1 MGQNINLT
9 PEILEKIRVDQSF
22 LNQTKD
28 TFGANETLSLL
39 FVSTSNDKIDSITLQ
54 DSDGGQQYTI
64 SGDNLKN
71 YLTDAQYNA
80 LMSENT
86 DKTDEPD
93 VINNPQNV
101 VLDVANEAIDE
112 VGNVE
117 GVEGAENVNA
127 TAPTQGSDAIKAE
140 IDKLEKQR
148 EANQAVMASL
158 KEQIDTLKDKIE
170 VLIKDALADM
180 EKKAEEDEEK
190 INEDVQAAIKE
201 FQEAKMNG
209 EDVTPDQLAADIKGI
224 LAQNNLSDGF
234 CSAVSNLLLADTNMN
249 LMNNLLD
256 QLASKNQLDKSLSS
270 MIDDKTKEFDTA
282 KAAEEAAAAAKS
294 CDPIGFQ
301 LDGIDTDGDGTVGKV
316 QFDFFYDEDND
327 GKINSL
333 NDFVGAKADKAGE
346 DGWSEIENLDG
357 VGGEA
362 DGVIT
367 SDELSNAGMKVMVT
381 DENGEQY
388 AMTMDE
394 FEAQYG
400 EIAINSQDVE
410 AGEEGFASGVGPNNF
425 GTDADN
431 KLLSSFNLSVGDQDL
446 TGYQTSDTED
456 WLVENYSDVMDL
468 DSIAAEGVDVS
479 GVGSGS
485 EAVGAVEGAGS
496 AEAQQYVEFSKQY
509 REEVL
514 PKLEAQIDEAYA
526 ELGLSQD
533 AITAY
538 KNIAKAEADVEG
550 QKVADDLKAQEE
562 EKAQQLYEEAQAAKE
577 AEEAAAAEEEAAAEE
592 AAEEDADVSE
602 EDTPNFDDL
611 EVGETVDTT
620 ESTSEL
626 EDLLD
631 EEEA

>member
-1 MGQNINLT
+1 MSMNIDLSSILT
-9 PEILEKIRVDQSF
+9 KIANDSSFVDGSEGKF
-22 LNQTKD
+22 SK
-28 TFGANETLSLL
+28 GETL
-39 FVSTSNDKIDSITLQ
+39 F
-54 DSDGGQQYTI
+54 I
-64 SGDNLKN
+64 SGTSAKGDMVTLKDSSGDSYN
-71 YLTDAQYNA
+71 VSAQELKGYLTDEELQA
-80 LMSENT
+80 LMSNSAT
-86 DKTDEPD
+86 VQVGST
-93 VINNPQNV
+93 
-101 VLDVANEAIDE
+101 EATSATSEVSE
-112 VGNVE
+112 VGEVE
-117 GVEGAENVNA
+117 ATTEVGETAEVGTTSA
-127 TAPTQGSDAIKAE
+127 AIQDE
-140 IDKLEKQR
+140 INKLEAQR
-148 EANQAVMASL
+148 QANLESM
-158 KEQIDTLKDKIE
+158 ETLKDQIE
-170 VLIKDALADM
+170 DLKDEIQDSINAAIQEM
-180 EKKAEEDEEK
+180 EDIEEEQKKKAQEVVDEELRK
-190 INEDVQAAIKE
+190 
-201 FQEAKMNG
+201 FQNSNG
-209 EDVTPDQLAADIKGI
+209 EMTQDEFNANVQSQLAAINPSMGTVVAELLTANTKTS
-224 LAQNNLSDGF
+224 LM
-234 CSAVSNLLLADTNMN
+234 SNLLG
-249 LMNNLLD
+249 
-256 QLASKNQLDKSLSS
+256 QLDAKIATDSQLCSQ
-270 MIDDKTKEFDTA
+270 IDA
-282 KAAEEAAAAAKS
+282 KNVELDSAIAAEEAEKAAQEAQEQAAQSTTSSNS

-301 LDGIDTDGDGTVGKV
+301 MEADSDGDGTVGTV
-316 QFDFFYDEDND
+316 QFDFFYDSDDD
-327 GKINSL
+327 GKINSMD
-333 NDFVGAKADKAGE
+333 DFVGAKADKAGE

-388 AMTMDE
+388 AMSMDE

-533 AITAY
+533 AITAF

-577 AEEAAAAEEEAAAEE
+577 AEEEAAAEE

>member
-1 MGQNINLT
+1 MSMNIDLSSILT
-9 PEILEKIRVDQSF
+9 KIANDSSFVDGSEGKF
-22 LNQTKD
+22 SK
-28 TFGANETLSLL
+28 GETL
-39 FVSTSNDKIDSITLQ
+39 F
-54 DSDGGQQYTI
+54 I
-64 SGDNLKN
+64 SGTSAKGDMVTLKDSSGDSYN
-71 YLTDAQYNA
+71 VSAQELKGYLTDEELQA
-80 LMSENT
+80 LMSNSAT
-86 DKTDEPD
+86 VQVGST
-93 VINNPQNV
+93 
-101 VLDVANEAIDE
+101 EATSATSEVSE
-112 VGNVE
+112 VG
-117 GVEGAENVNA
+117 GVEATTEVGETAEVGTTSA
-127 TAPTQGSDAIKAE
+127 AIQDE
-140 IDKLEKQR
+140 IDKLEAQR
-148 EANQAVMASL
+148 LANLDSM
-158 KEQIDTLKDKIE
+158 ETLKDQIE
-170 VLIKDALADM
+170 DLKDEIQDSINAAIQEM
-180 EKKAEEDEEK
+180 EEIEEEQKKKAQEVVD
-190 INEDVQAAIKE
+190 KE
-201 FQEAKMNG
+201 LQKFKNSNG
-209 EDVTPDQLAADIKGI
+209 EMTQDEFNANVQSQLAAINPSMGTVVAELLTANTKTS
-224 LAQNNLSDGF
+224 LM
-234 CSAVSNLLLADTNMN
+234 SNLLG
-249 LMNNLLD
+249 
-256 QLASKNQLDKSLSS
+256 QLDAKIATDSQLCSQ
-270 MIDDKTKEFDTA
+270 IDA
-282 KAAEEAAAAAKS
+282 KNVELDSAIAAEEAEKAAQEAQVLASHSSNS

-301 LDGIDTDGDGTVGKV
+301 MEADSDGDGTVGTV
-316 QFDFFYDEDND
+316 QFDFFYDSDDD
-327 GKINSL
+327 GKINSMD
-333 NDFVGAKADKAGE
+333 DFVGAKADKAGQ

-367 SDELSNAGMKVMVT
+367 ADELSNAGMKVMVT

-388 AMTMDE
+388 AMSMDE

>member
-1 MGQNINLT
+1 MSMNIDLSSILT
-9 PEILEKIRVDQSF
+9 KIANDSSFVDGSEGKF
-22 LNQTKD
+22 SK
-28 TFGANETLSLL
+28 GETL
-39 FVSTSNDKIDSITLQ
+39 F
-54 DSDGGQQYTI
+54 I
-64 SGDNLKN
+64 SGTSAKGDMVTLKDSSGDSYN
-71 YLTDAQYNA
+71 VSAQELKGYLTDEELQA
-80 LMSENT
+80 LMSNSAT
-86 DKTDEPD
+86 VQVGST
-93 VINNPQNV
+93 
-101 VLDVANEAIDE
+101 EATSATSEVSE
-112 VGNVE
+112 VGEVE
-117 GVEGAENVNA
+117 ATTEVGETAEVGTTSA
-127 TAPTQGSDAIKAE
+127 AIQDE
-140 IDKLEKQR
+140 IDKLEAQR
-148 EANQAVMASL
+148 LANLDSMETL
-158 KEQIDTLKDKIE
+158 KDQIEDLKDEIQDSINAAIQEMEDIEEEQKKKAQEVVDEELQKFKNSNGEMTQDEFNANVQSQLAAINPSMGSVISELLNANTKTALMSNLLGQLDSKVAIDSQLCSQIDTKNTEL
-170 VLIKDALADM
+170 DAAIA
-180 EKKAEEDEEK
+180 AEE
-190 INEDVQAAIKE
+190 
-201 FQEAKMNG
+201 
-209 EDVTPDQLAADIKGI
+209 
-224 LAQNNLSDGF
+224 AQ
-234 CSAVSNLLLADTNMN
+234 
-249 LMNNLLD
+249 
-256 QLASKNQLDKSLSS
+256 
-270 MIDDKTKEFDTA
+270 
-282 KAAEEAAAAAKS
+282 KAAEEAQQQAAQTQSNS

-301 LDGIDTDGDGTVGKV
+301 MQADSDGDGTVGTV
-316 QFDFFYDEDND
+316 QFDFFYDQD
-327 GKINSL
+327 GDGQINSL
-333 NDFVGAKADKAGE
+333 DDFVGAKADKADQ

-367 SDELSNAGMKVMVT
+367 ADELSNAGMKVMVT

-388 AMTMDE
+388 AMSMDE

-533 AITAY
+533 AITAF

>member
-1 MGQNINLT
+1 MSMNIDLSSILT
-9 PEILEKIRVDQSF
+9 KIANDSSFVDGSEGKF
-22 LNQTKD
+22 SK
-28 TFGANETLSLL
+28 GETL
-39 FVSTSNDKIDSITLQ
+39 F
-54 DSDGGQQYTI
+54 I
-64 SGDNLKN
+64 SGTSAKGDMVTLKDSSGDSYN
-71 YLTDAQYNA
+71 VSAQELKGYLTDEELQA
-80 LMSENT
+80 LMSNSAT
-86 DKTDEPD
+86 VQVGST
-93 VINNPQNV
+93 
-101 VLDVANEAIDE
+101 EATSATSEVSE
-112 VGNVE
+112 VGEVE
-117 GVEGAENVNA
+117 ATTEVGETAEVGTTSA
-127 TAPTQGSDAIKAE
+127 AIQDE
-140 IDKLEKQR
+140 IDKLEAQR
-148 EANQAVMASL
+148 LANLDSM
-158 KEQIDTLKDKIE
+158 ETLKDQIE
-170 VLIKDALADM
+170 DLKDEIQESINAAIQEM
-180 EKKAEEDEEK
+180 EEIEEEQKKKAQEVVDEELQK
-190 INEDVQAAIKE
+190 FKNS
-201 FQEAKMNG
+201 NG
-209 EDVTPDQLAADIKGI
+209 EMTQDEFNANVQSQLAAINPSMGTVVAELLTANTKTS
-224 LAQNNLSDGF
+224 LM
-234 CSAVSNLLLADTNMN
+234 SNLLG
-249 LMNNLLD
+249 
-256 QLASKNQLDKSLSS
+256 QLDAKIATDSQLCSQ
-270 MIDDKTKEFDTA
+270 IDA
-282 KAAEEAAAAAKS
+282 KNVELDSAIAAEEAEKAAQEAQEQAAQSTTSSNS

-301 LDGIDTDGDGTVGKV
+301 MEADSDGDGTVGTV
-316 QFDFFYDEDND
+316 QFDFFYDSDDD
-327 GKINSL
+327 GKINSMD
-333 NDFVGAKADKAGE
+333 DFVGAKADKAGE

-388 AMTMDE
+388 AMSMDE

-410 AGEEGFASGVGPNNF
+410 AGEEGFASGVGPKNF
-425 GTDADN
+425 DADAGN
-431 KLLSSFNLSVGDQDL
+431 ELLSSFNLSVGDQDL
-446 TGYQTSDTED
+446 TGYQTKDTED
-456 WLVENYSDVMDL
+456 WLVNNYSDVMDL

-479 GVGSGS
+479 GVAAG
-485 EAVGAVEGAGS
+485 EAAGAVNGAGS
-496 AEAQQYVEFSKQY
+496 AEAAQYVEFAKEY
-509 REEVL
+509 RDNVL
-514 PKLEAQIDEAYA
+514 PKLEAQINEAYA